1 MPNGSY
7 PQGTPVVGPI
17 DSATRR
23 SLCDPRMSGMPPE
36 RIDIVWSEVMADLAV
51 MAIVTYLVL
60 L

>member
-1 MPNGSY
+1 
-7 PQGTPVVGPI
+7 
-17 DSATRR
+17 
-23 SLCDPRMSGMPPE
+23 MSGMPPE